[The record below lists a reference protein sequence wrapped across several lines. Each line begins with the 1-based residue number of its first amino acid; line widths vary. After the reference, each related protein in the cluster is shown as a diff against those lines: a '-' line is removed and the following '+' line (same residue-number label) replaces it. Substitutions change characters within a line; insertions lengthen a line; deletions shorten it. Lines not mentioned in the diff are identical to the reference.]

1 MEAPTIRISIELPT
15 GVGVDVSGGTTDD
28 VAARRST
35 TGSTAPIDAGP
46 PAAALVAALGDPE
59 DPAPLATPIEVETA
73 AATGGP
79 IDAGGF
85 PAQLAADM
93 EAEGPRQ
100 PGAGRDGT
108 RGTSAMSPMVGRE
121 SRN

>member
-1 MEAPTIRISIELPT
+1 MDAPKIRISIELPT
-15 GVGVDVSGGTTDD
+15 GTGVEVSGGTTDET
-28 VAARRST
+28 AARGSV

-46 PAAALVAALGDPE
+46 PAPALVAALGDPE
-59 DPAPLATPIEVETA
+59 VPAPLAGPIEGVTVA
-73 AATGGP
+73 AASGP
-79 IDAGGF
+79 IDAGAF

-100 PGAGRDGT
+100 PGARRDGP
-108 RGTSAMSPMVGRE
+108 RGTAAMSPSVGRE

>member
-1 MEAPTIRISIELPT
+1 MIRISIELPT
-15 GVGVDVSGGTTDD
+15 GVGVDVSGGTTDET
-28 VAARRST
+28 AARRSD

-46 PAAALVAALGDPE
+46 PAPALVAALGDPD
-59 DPAPLATPIEVETA
+59 DPAPLAVSIEGVTA
-73 AATGGP
+73 AAASGP
-79 IDAGGF
+79 IDAGAF

-108 RGTSAMSPMVGRE
+108 RGTSAMAPTIGRE
-121 SRN
+121 RRN